1 MVTFRV
7 VREKRRVPISVGVAE
22 MKKRSY
28 LWVFVLLTCVG
39 FTADQ
44 WSKYTVF
51 RWLAGNG
58 QNGEYDVLPGW
69 FKLIAQVDPTIDAS
83 EGGYLARLNGPVP
96 PRVNYGALFGLG
108 GERRGGANLFFMSI
122 SVLAAVGITVWATRR
137 KSREDFVLC
146 FALGLIVSG
155 TLGNL
160 FDRIVFGG
168 VRDFLY
174 FYWFE
179 FPVFNVA
186 DSCLVCGVSLLIL
199 QAIFDPPPR
208 EEEPKGSATVEL
220 RPAVEPSPAASHP

>member
-1 MVTFRV
+1 
-7 VREKRRVPISVGVAE
+7 

-28 LWVFVLLTCVG
+28 LWVFLLLTLVG

-44 WSKYTVF
+44 ASKYGVF

-58 QNGEYDVLPGW
+58 QTGEYDLLPGW
-69 FKLIAQVDPTIDAS
+69 FKLIAQVDPTADPND
-83 EGGYLARLNGPVP
+83 GGSLARLNGPVP

-108 GERRGGANLFFMSI
+108 GEKRGVANFFFMSV
-122 SVLAAVGITVWATRR
+122 SVLAALGISIWATRR
-137 KSREDFVLC
+137 KSREDLVLS
-146 FALGLIVSG
+146 FALGLIVGG

-160 FDRIVFGG
+160 FDRAVFGG

-186 DSCLVCGVSLLIL
+186 DCCLVCGVGALIL
-199 QAIFDPPPR
+199 QAIFDPPPP
-208 EEEPKGSATVEL
+208 EPEPKDSAVVEL
-220 RPAVEPSPAASHP
+220 RAPVGSGQS